1 MMEKYKPGDE
11 EFDLPQRVLE
21 LYRTK
26 DYGPYTYGNELR
38 VCFTASNQTTGGNSG
53 SPVLDARGYLI
64 GVNFDRSWES
74 TMSDVM
80 YDPERCRNIILDIR
94 YVLFVIDKVAGASH
108 LLKEMELMTPEKIQE
123 AENEKKKAQV
133 LSLTEEIRSNPDNSG
148 LLMRRAAVYSDLKMF
163 TEAEADLK
171 SAIALQPKQ
180 ADAIILLGSC
190 YMDQYKFTEAI
201 KEFDKAIVI
210 DKTKA
215 EALLQKGICLSEL
228 RKFEDAIKTF
238 NQYIGL
244 NRLDHRGYYNRGL
257 CYYQTGKPA
266 LGCEDLL
273 MAEKLGGRKSDWL
286 RKELCD

>member
-1 MMEKYKPGDE
+1 
-11 EFDLPQRVLE
+11 
-21 LYRTK
+21 
-26 DYGPYTYGNELR
+26 
-38 VCFTASNQTTGGNSG
+38 
-53 SPVLDARGYLI
+53 
-64 GVNFDRSWES
+64 
-74 TMSDVM
+74 
-80 YDPERCRNIILDIR
+80 
-94 YVLFVIDKVAGASH
+94 
-108 LLKEMELMTPEKIQE
+108 
-123 AENEKKKAQV
+123 
-133 LSLTEEIRSNPDNSG
+133 
-148 LLMRRAAVYSDLKMF
+148 MRRAAVYTDLKMF

-180 ADAIILLGSC
+180 ADAIILLGTC
-190 YMDQYKFTEAI
+190 FMDQYKFTEAI
-201 KEFDKAIVI
+201 KEFDKAFII

-215 EALLQKGICLSEL
+215 EALLQKGICLSEM